1 MQFFAGEYSEAKEQ
15 DVRALYQYL
24 NDYDNASVEK
34 FTGEIQV
41 VNGVAISG
49 GYTLIN
55 ARSFAEDVTYSI
67 GSVDDPFTG
76 TLKVEDGE
84 ISRANII
91 VSGKSLVH
99 SASLTAIAF
108 TKGFF
113 GEWGKYIVSVGLL
126 LFAFSTAIA
135 WSYYGD
141 RAMTYLLGP
150 ASVMPY
156 RVIYVAGF
164 FWAAI
169 SDTTL
174 VWALSAV
181 AIVVMTLPNLFGIM
195 MLRKEMKQSM
205 NEYWEKVN
213 K

>member
-1 MQFFAGEYSEAKEQ
+1 
-15 DVRALYQYL
+15 
-24 NDYDNASVEK
+24 
-34 FTGEIQV
+34 
-41 VNGVAISG
+41 
-49 GYTLIN
+49 
-55 ARSFAEDVTYSI
+55 
-67 GSVDDPFTG
+67 
-76 TLKVEDGE
+76 
-84 ISRANII
+84 